1 MNENE
6 IRDVLRRTVSLLD
19 EAGVPED
26 LRVPAFVKAWEELSG
41 TAPETALGPRVRD
54 EGTAEPGGHGGS
66 GVSALAKK
74 LGVEPQ
80 HAGEAFEETEGGPFR
95 VVVPTRN
102 LPKEKSSATQ
112 DLALLVCAGQQ
123 FDSNV
128 ATPASDIREICNE
141 YGKFDSANFAGIM
154 TSRDDLWIVSG
165 KGANRTFKLRRG
177 AWEKAGEVVRRL
189 IGE

>member
-6 IRDVLRRTVSLLD
+6 IRDVLRRTVKLLD

-41 TAPETALGPRVRD
+41 STG
-54 EGTAEPGGHGGS
+54 EGTPAPGGSGGS

-80 HAGEAFEETEGGPFR
+80 HAGEAFEETETGSFR

-102 LPKEKSSATQ
+102 LRREKSTATQ

-123 FDSNV
+123 VNADV

-177 AWEKAGEVVRRL
+177 AWEKAGGVVRRL